1 MPEEVSRLPG
11 MEIELRQKQ
20 TLHVSPQLVQAAG
33 VLQMD
38 MQALREYVDRALE
51 ENPAL
56 ETVPEQETLRAWCA
70 LRQQA
75 AWIGGTYTE
84 ASPPQER
91 GVWDRETF
99 SLSAQLLEQLARKR
113 PAEPLRSLCRQL
125 ILSLDTDGYLE
136 QADLDA
142 LVAAGA
148 DARQAAQALALVQSM
163 EPAGVAARD
172 LRECLLLQL
181 RRLPED
187 TVLAQRIVDAH
198 LTLLSRKR
206 WRALAGALKVPE
218 EQVRRA
224 AAQIEGLSPR
234 PGGGEEQE
242 PEQTVYIVP
251 DVFVVPEGDGLQVVL
266 NDYYTPRLRLSGQY
280 RQLLSDTTD
289 QETRVFLRQ
298 KLRQANWVMDC
309 LERRR
314 RTLETCA
321 QLVLE
326 IHMPF
331 FQGETPYLTPLTQ
344 RAAAAQL
351 EMHPST
357 LGRCVQGKYLQCR
370 QGTYPLSWFFPHPV
384 DEAGR
389 WSEQALRLKLAE
401 YIRREDPVDPLSD
414 QRLSELLA
422 AEGIPAARRT
432 VAKYR
437 QLLHIPPAWERRRD

>member
-1 MPEEVSRLPG
+1 MPG

-56 ETVPEQETLRAWCA
+56 DAVPEQETLRAWRT

-75 AWIGGTYTE
+75 AWIGGTAYTAAE
-84 ASPPQER
+84 DAPAHER

-99 SLSAQLLEQLARKR
+99 SLTAQLLEQLARKR
-113 PAEPLRSLCRQL
+113 TAEPLHSLCRQL

-148 DARQAAQALALVQSM
+148 GERQVSQALALVQSM

-187 TVLAQRIVDAH
+187 TELAQRIAADH
-198 LTLLSRKR
+198 LALLGRKR

-218 EQVRRA
+218 EQVHRA

-251 DVFVVPEGDGLQVVL
+251 DVFVVPEDDGLRVVL
-266 NDYYTPRLRLSGQY
+266 NEYYTPHLRLSGQY
-280 RQLLSDTTD
+280 RQLMTETTD
-289 QETRVFLRQ
+289 QETRAFLRQ

-321 QLVLE
+321 RLVLDT
-326 IHMPF
+326 HLSF
-331 FQGETPYLTPLTQ
+331 FRGETPYLAPLTQ

-389 WSEQALRLKLAE
+389 WSEQALRLKLAG
-401 YIRREDPVDPLSD
+401 YVRQEDPATPLSD

-437 QLLHIPPAWERRRD
+437 QLLHIPPAWERHRD